1 MKKKSSGFQNRVFK
15 GARRVFGGFIAVGA
29 IGIAISLIYANG
41 GLTKEQYVLL
51 LILGWIA
58 LGGLLWVFQTYV
70 IRPIGILEDTMET
83 LSQEAADYK
92 LEEEWEK
99 DSLTD
104 SLTYILDKYK
114 KSIEREH
121 AEIVLR
127 QESEYAQLQSQIN
140 PHFLYNTLE
149 VVRGQALI
157 DDNYKIADMTEAL
170 AKYFRYN
177 IGKDDDQ
184 VSLSEEIDNVYNY
197 IKIQQYRFADKFTFH
212 IHVHDDTEEYKNCIV
227 PKMTLQPIVEN
238 AIFHGIEGKIG
249 EGAIDIH
256 IVTTQERLIITVA
269 DDGIGMN
276 EESLEAIQQKLE
288 QSPIV
293 MSYDKKKGSN
303 GIAVGNVN
311 NRLKLLFGKEYGLQI
326 SSTWLVGTEVE
337 ITIPKIIREVS

>member
-1 MKKKSSGFQNRVFK
+1 MKKRSSGFQERVLKYTKF
-15 GARRVFGGFIAVGA
+15 VFAGLITLSIINV
-29 IGIAISLIYANG
+29 AISIYFANG
-41 GLTKEQYVLL
+41 KLTKSGYSILL
-51 LILGWIA
+51 LLGCIVLIA
-58 LGGLLWVFQTYV
+58 LLQLFYHYV
-70 IRPIGILEDTMET
+70 IKPISVLEGTIKT
-83 LSQEAADYK
+83 LNQESFDYK
-92 LEEEWEK
+92 LEELEE

-104 SLTYILDKYK
+104 SLTRILDMYK
-114 KSIEREH
+114 KSMEREH

-177 IGKDDDQ
+177 IGKDNDK
-184 VSLSEEIDNVYNY
+184 VTLSEEMDNVYNY

-212 IHVHDDTEEYKNCIV
+212 IYVHDDTEEYKNCIM

-249 EGAIDIH
+249 LGAIDIH
-256 IVTTQERLIITVA
+256 VVTTEERLIVTVA

-276 EESLEAIQQKLE
+276 EETLEGINQRLNE
-288 QSPIV
+288 SPMV
-293 MSYDKKKGSN
+293 VNYSKKKGHN
-303 GIAVGNVN
+303 GIAIENVN
-311 NRLKLLFGKEYGLQI
+311 NRLKLLFGKEYGINI
-326 SSTWLVGTEVE
+326 SSTWMVGTEVE
-337 ITIPKIIREVS
+337 ITIPKVLKEMN